1 MSPGDFYNAVYSTAR
16 DLGANDVQARLAAS
30 QASEE
35 TGYGK
40 SMVGNNLFGVKAGST
55 YTGPTV
61 TAATN
66 EEYNGQMSR
75 EMANFRAYD
84 DFTQSVKDYLGVV
97 QSNWPDAWS
106 AASFPE
112 AVKGLNTGVYGKYAT
127 NSDYAT
133 NITNIDK
140 KYGGLQYAQNP
151 SNVPAPYGPNDP
163 VPEVAVSNDVLPVTE
178 PNFSP
183 VDPNAGEYSFA
194 ANPSN
199 VPVPGIQNSGALTS
213 FQEHQPTQ
221 ASPFD
226 AITKPQSTEW
236 GVINGVGPVYTPTVN
251 SWADIAAAPVVS
263 SPLGSVTASGGIL
276 ANAPL
281 EAETSANPMMGV
293 PASATLGAPTLM
305 EATASV
311 PAVTSPTQAISQADI
326 SRALFNPTGQ
336 GQMDP
341 SFAAGLMGPNNPVVP
356 SAVETASY
364 TAPQSVDIASSR
376 FATPAKTDRI
386 GAAQT
391 LGDMAR
397 MSPLAGIV
405 DPATNTQSFMDQ
417 GPSPANLGSFPDAY
431 ASQRGPTSGIQS
443 ADHQSVQGMAEI
455 AFNRAMETQAARQA
469 AANVNANGLVATT
482 PGFAANAVASVPT
495 QTVASNPVNP
505 AMATPNFAQ
514 AMTPSIPGLN
524 TFSASPV
531 QTASTPAQQAI
542 DAQMSQAAT
551 PQQQATGYQQ
561 AAQSMANAGM
571 LNIGQQPPTDLSGN
585 LPTSFD
591 VLGTPQTQESIT
603 VANQPSVVDQTATVD
618 GPVNTPAV
626 EQQQNQTVATP
637 TTTQAVT
644 TPTTTQNKGLFN
656 GMINKGTIGGG
667 VIGSLAAGPLG
678 GALGALLG
686 GQLAKGGLTN
696 PFGGLNSFS
705 APTTQ
710 IAGGVSN
717 IGGLYGGLYSP
728 GTYATANNG
737 TTITSQPGGWVT
749 TTNSFGVTEA
759 VDPSGKISSYFGGTP
774 TAPTTTVD
782 PEAV

>member
-1 MSPGDFYNAVYSTAR
+1 MAEVYLTQRDIDYISRVVNTEVPASLKQTDPAEYSRMVNAVVDTMVNRTAS
-16 DLGANDVQARLAAS
+16 DAYPNTITGVANQSRQFSKITGPSSLDPYGSVQATPKAS
-30 QASEE
+30 QALQ
-35 TGYGK
+35 
-40 SMVGNNLFGVKAGST
+40 SMVAGRIADLAQGADSEINGALSYANPNFSDASNLAEWVNPMIEAGAVKLGLGDMVHYHGLAPGQQAVDDV
-55 YTGPTV
+55 TV
-61 TAATN
+61 TA
-66 EEYNGQMSR
+66 EGIPS
-75 EMANFRAYD
+75 
-84 DFTQSVKDYLGVV
+84 
-97 QSNWPDAWS
+97 
-106 AASFPE
+106 
-112 AVKGLNTGVYGKYAT
+112 
-127 NSDYAT
+127 
-133 NITNIDK
+133 
-140 KYGGLQYAQNP
+140 GGIP
-151 SNVPAPYGPNDP
+151 VPYGPNDDP
-163 VPEVAVSNDVLPVTE
+163 FANSLQAQALDG
-178 PNFSP
+178 FS
-183 VDPNAGEYSFA
+183 GL
-194 ANPSN
+194 ANPVSTRE
-199 VPVPGIQNSGALTS
+199 PAIMADLPTATEKQPG
-213 FQEHQPTQ
+213 
-221 ASPFD
+221 
-226 AITKPQSTEW
+226 EW
-236 GVINGVGPVYTPTVN
+236 GVINGVGPAYYPTVN
-251 SWADIAAAPVVS
+251 SWADIASAPPVDS
-263 SPLGSVTASGGIL
+263 MTASADPNAIPSL
-276 ANAPL
+276 AAAN
-281 EAETSANPMMGV
+281 ENPMMSV
-293 PASATLGAPTLM
+293 PASATLGAPTSM
-305 EATASV
+305 EATANV
-311 PAVTSPTQAISQADI
+311 PAITSPTQAISQADI

-356 SAVETASY
+356 SAVETTSY

-376 FATPAKTDRI
+376 FSTPAKTDRI
-386 GAAQT
+386 GTSQS
-391 LGDMAR
+391 LSDMAR

-417 GPSPANLGSFPDAY
+417 GPSPANIGGFPDAY
-431 ASQRGPTSGIQS
+431 ASQRGPTSGILS
-443 ADHQSVQGMAEI
+443 ADHQAVQGAAEI

-482 PGFAANAVASVPT
+482 PGFAANAVANVPSS
-495 QTVASNPVNP
+495 TVASNPVNP

-514 AMTPSIPGLN
+514 AMTPSIPSLN
-524 TFSASPV
+524 TFAASPV

-542 DAQMSQAAT
+542 DAQMSQTAT

-591 VLGTPQTQESIT
+591 VLGTPKTQESIT
-603 VANQPSVVDQTATVD
+603 VANQPSVVDQTATID
-618 GPVNTPAV
+618 GPVTTPAV

-637 TTTQAVT
+637 TKTQAVT

-728 GTYATANNG
+728 GTYATASNG
-737 TTITSQPGGWVT
+737 ATITAQPGGYT
-749 TTNSFGVTEA
+749 TYENKYGVVESIGP
-759 VDPSGKISSYFGGTP
+759 DGKISSYFGGTP
-774 TAPTTTVD
+774 TAPTTTAD